1 MSELLLALDQF
12 HFLRPYWLLALPLG
26 FLISWLLRKYDQ
38 KSDWQKYIAPALLD
52 ALLTRP
58 DTQSRATPALVVS
71 LLTICWVIALAGPS
85 WQRLPSPLVD
95 DTAPLVIGLY
105 LGESMLEEDL
115 KPSRLTHAKQ
125 KIANLLESR
134 RGAPT
139 SLMIYAGS
147 THTVLPLTEDGKVLA
162 LYLEDLDPRVVP
174 KTGNRPDLLLQ
185 KASLMLGEFGGSIVL
200 VGDDLIDFLP
210 VDSQWNRTPDHVSV
224 SFLSVQTPMLDKS
237 NSLSRTLDSVGI
249 DGVLWTS
256 DSSDVETLI
265 GNIQR
270 RWQHQL
276 QQRDDV
282 QWRDDGHY
290 FVWPLMILMA
300 LFYRRGMVLQWS

>member
-1 MSELLLALDQF
+1 MSEWLMGLEQF
-12 HFLRPYWLLALPLG
+12 HFLRPYWLLAIPAGL
-26 FLISWLLRKYDQ
+26 LISWLLRKNDQ
-38 KSDWQKYIAPALLD
+38 KSDWQQFIAPSLLG

-58 DTQSRATPALVVS
+58 DTESKATPALMVS
-71 LLTICWVIALAGPS
+71 LLTIFWVIAVAGPT

-115 KPSRLTHAKQ
+115 KPSRLVHAKQ
-125 KIANLLESR
+125 KIAALLESR

-139 SLMIYAGS
+139 ALMVYAGS
-147 THTVLPLTEDGKVLA
+147 SHTVLPLTEDGKVLA

-174 KTGNRPDLLLQ
+174 KVGHRLDLFLKQ
-185 KASLMLGEFGGSIVL
+185 ANSMLGAPGGSIVA
-200 VGDDLIDFLP
+200 VGDDLRDFLP
-210 VDSQWNRTPDHVSV
+210 MDAHWNLSSDSVGV
-224 SFLSVQTPMLDKS
+224 SFLSVKAPLADKS
-237 NSLSRTLDSVGI
+237 QTLSRTLNQANI
-249 DGVLWTS
+249 DWVPWAS
-256 DSSDVETLI
+256 DDSDVRTLVD
-265 GNIQR
+265 NIQR

-290 FVWPLMILMA
+290 FIWPLMILLA